1 MAGGQP
7 VVYETTQSGKKDH
20 SLARRGRPGRA
31 GEPGQDDRWHPRL
44 RVPGGLFR
52 RARGVAEHPTNRPDV
67 VLMDIN
73 LPGMLGTECVQ
84 RLKAIA
90 PDVPVLM
97 LTVYDD
103 SEQIFKSLM
112 AGATGYLLKRTPK
125 DKLLEAI
132 REITNGGAPMSRQ
145 IARRVVQY
153 FQEVSQMPAT
163 PQRAP
168 EVETLTEREGQVL
181 SLLAKG
187 GMPTRKSR
195 PAEHQLRDRAQLR
208 ADDLR
213 QAARPQPHRGH
224 AQIPRPLK
232 QVRRALPVACLDS
245 LRVYPVRQLVLPPS
259 RRWLG
264 HLYRRGN

>member
-1 MAGGQP
+1 MAKMIK
-7 VVYETTQSGKKDH
+7 V
-20 SLARRGRPGRA
+20 SLVEDDPDVRANLASMIDGTPGFQCQA
-31 GEPGQDDRWHPRL
+31 TYADGFAAL
-44 RVPGGLFR
+44 KSI
-52 RARGVAEHPTNRPDV
+52 PTNRPDV

-73 LPGMLGTECVQ
+73 LPGMLGTECV
-84 RLKAIA
+84 RKLKTMA

-132 REITNGGAPMSRQ
+132 REITDGGAPMSRQ

-153 FQEVSQMPAT
+153 FQEVSQMPVT

-187 GMPTRKSR
+187 HAYKEIADLLNISFETVRTYVRTIYDKLHVHSR
-195 PAEHQLRDRAQLR
+195 TEAT
-208 ADDLR
+208 
-213 QAARPQPHRGH
+213 
-224 AQIPRPLK
+224 LK
-232 QVRRALPVACLDS
+232 
-245 LRVYPVRQLVLPPS
+245 Y
-259 RRWLG
+259 LG
-264 HLYRRGN
+264 R